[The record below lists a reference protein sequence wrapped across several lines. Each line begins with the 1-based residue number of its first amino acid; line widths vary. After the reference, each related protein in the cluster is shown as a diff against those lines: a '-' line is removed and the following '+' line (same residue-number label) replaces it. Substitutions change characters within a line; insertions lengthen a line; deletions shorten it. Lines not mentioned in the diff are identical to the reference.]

1 MKRRGRQPKESKV
14 INEETPI
21 SEETPIEPEKVLKK
35 EKKEKAVKEQKEPK
49 EQKEQK
55 EPKAKK
61 ESKKKQFPVVAIVT
75 PDGIE
80 GGFIHEQ
87 RRPLIA
93 HMPIHSSEVIF
104 HDTQV
109 KYDKEPP
116 KEPQPFDTEFEE
128 FNTITSDSIT
138 GPAQTFGFH
147 EAAPACIEEVKPV
160 EKEVIEKQLP
170 LYINKELLVSYKG
183 SKESKQLPDS
193 TDVACFWCCHAF
205 DTPPCVIPIR
215 EEQGVWEVYGNFCC
229 PECAMAALLD
239 EKEGSHT
246 QWERI
251 ALLHRLYSSGVGGR
265 IYPAPSKAILRHF
278 GGDMTI
284 ESYRETI
291 RARKVRVDIH
301 IPPMISILATMD
313 TKPIDFYETTIPKS
327 FIPLNT
333 DRVAK
338 VEEGLRLKRSKP
350 LKDRESTLDAC
361 MNLQIRRIPVVKMEN

>member
-14 INEETPI
+14 NNEIIESTLEHV
-21 SEETPIEPEKVLKK
+21 EEPVTEPVTEPVVKK
-35 EKKEKAVKEQKEPK
+35 TRVSKAEKAEKEPK
-49 EQKEQK
+49 V
-55 EPKAKK
+55 KK
-61 ESKKKQFPVVAIVT
+61 ESKKKKFPIVAIIT

-80 GGFIHEQ
+80 GSFIQEQ

-93 HMPIHSSEVIF
+93 HIPIHSSEVIF

-116 KEPQPFDTEFEE
+116 REPQPFDTEFEE
-128 FNTITSDSIT
+128 YNTITSDSIT
-138 GPAQTFGFH
+138 GPAQTFGFY
-147 EAAPACIEEVKPV
+147 EAAPIIIEETKPV

-170 LYINKELLVSYKG
+170 LYINKELLVSYKS
-183 SKESKQLPDS
+183 SKETKKLPDN
-193 TDVACFWCCHAF
+193 TEVACFWCCHQF

-215 EEQGVWEVYGNFCC
+215 EERGIWEVYGNFCC
-229 PECAMAALLD
+229 PECAMASLLD

-251 ALLHRLYSSGVGGR
+251 ALLHRLYSSGIGGR

-278 GGDMTI
+278 GGDMSI

-327 FIPLNT
+327 FIPLNA
-333 DRVAK
+333 DRVAR

-350 LKDRESTLDAC
+350 LKDKESTLDAC
-361 MNLQIRRIPVVKMEN
+361 MNLQIRRVPFVKD